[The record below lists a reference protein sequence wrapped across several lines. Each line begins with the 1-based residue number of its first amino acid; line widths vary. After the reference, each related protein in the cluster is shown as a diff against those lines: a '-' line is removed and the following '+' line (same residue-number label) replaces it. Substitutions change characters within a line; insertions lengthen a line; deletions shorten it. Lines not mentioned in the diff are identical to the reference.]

1 MSTSMEVQAFEG
13 KKNKFMYISIV
24 VGIIYYLLPMVIN
37 YKADVSKYTLHNVS
51 EMYMDGGNSFFAV
64 MAVLLMVYF
73 YSGQIKM
80 DLLQYEISYG
90 ISLKKIILSRM
101 FYAPALCSLILSL
114 VSVGIVIIFAVV
126 REQSIPNYY
135 WSQLIMMF
143 VSLLAVSQMTVF
155 FIIIVRD
162 VGKGALGALAI
173 YYFLEVGIGLTL
185 SGLEY
190 VFDISLWLIKC
201 MVLWI
206 EVGHTFG
213 IIRDKVHLLQM
224 VIMSFVSWGMHFGVF
239 YLILNKKLTS
249 K

>member
-1 MSTSMEVQAFEG
+1 MEVQAFEG
-13 KKNKFMYISIV
+13 KKNKFLYVSIL
-24 VGIIYYLLPMVIN
+24 VGIIYYLLPMIIN
-37 YKADVSKYTLHNVS
+37 YKADVSKYTLHNIS
-51 EMYMDGGNSFFAV
+51 ELYMDGGNSFFAV

-101 FYAPALCSLILSL
+101 FYAPVLCSLILSL
-114 VSVGIVIIFAVV
+114 VSVGILIIFAVV
-126 REQSIPNYY
+126 SGQSIPSYY
-135 WSQLIMMF
+135 QAQLIMMF
-143 VSLLAVSQMTVF
+143 VSLLTVSQMTVF
-155 FIIIVRD
+155 FIIIAGN

-190 VFDISLWLIKC
+190 VFSISLRLIKS

-206 EVGHTFG
+206 EVGYSFG
-213 IIRDKVHLLQM
+213 TIHERIHLLQM
-224 VIMSFVSWGMHFGVF
+224 FIMSFVSWGVHFGIF